1 MLHGLD
7 LLLASDERGRLD
19 GQVVVRGVER
29 LKRRKSCRQAGH
41 DQLKEVTGVLQ
52 VLEAMGSQ
60 ILQAHSIWQITLHQV
75 AGRLREQHL
84 PSVTSAHDP
93 CRMMHIQADIPLG
106 GPLGLT
112 GMQPHTHAHRHP
124 TRKSVGSESAL
135 GIHRGFDG
143 IGGASEGH
151 EESIA
156 LGVHLVAVPLL
167 NCCPHQAPVV
177 CQHRLVASAQLLKQA
192 R

>member
-177 CQHRLVASAQLLKQA
+177 CQHHLVASAQLLQQA